1 MRHILLKMVAGVGLL
16 VFGTSIGMAQDRDR
30 DRDRGNDSTWYQSRE
45 SFFREQHWKAHLFQ
59 RVREDL
65 DQVQTTAFPGGR
77 DEFRIVRTKQ
87 ELGELQTKL
96 ADNRYDQPQLDDV
109 ISGLQRVIDSNK
121 LSSRDRDMLADD
133 VSRLRDYREHHS
145 DWR

>member
-1 MRHILLKMVAGVGLL
+1 MKHILLEMIAGVGLL
-16 VFGTSIGMAQDRDR
+16 VFGSSIGMAQDRDR
-30 DRDRGNDSTWYQSRE
+30 DRGGDSTWYQSRD

-65 DQVQTTAFPGGR
+65 DQVQSSTFPGGR
-77 DEFRIVRTKQ
+77 DEFRIARTKQ

-96 ADNRYDQPQLDDV
+96 ADNRYDQPQLDNV
-109 ISGLQRVIDSNK
+109 IAGLQRVIDSNK
-121 LSSRDRDMLADD
+121 LSARDRDMLADD
-133 VSRLRDYREHHS
+133 VSRLRDYREHHA

>member
-30 DRDRGNDSTWYQSRE
+30 DRNNDSTWYQSRE

-59 RVREDL
+59 RVRDDL
-65 DQVQTTAFPGGR
+65 DQVQTTTFPGGR

-87 ELGELQTKL
+87 ELGELQAKL

>member
-1 MRHILLKMVAGVGLL
+1 MRHILLKMIAGVGLL

-30 DRDRGNDSTWYQSRE
+30 DHGRDSSWYQSRE

-77 DEFRIVRTKQ
+77 DEFRIARTKQ

-96 ADNRYDQPQLDDV
+96 ADNRYDQPQLDEV
-109 ISGLQRVIDSNK
+109 IAGLQRIIDSNK
-121 LSSRDRDMLADD
+121 LSPRDRDMLADD
-133 VSRLRDYREHHS
+133 VSRMRDYREHHS